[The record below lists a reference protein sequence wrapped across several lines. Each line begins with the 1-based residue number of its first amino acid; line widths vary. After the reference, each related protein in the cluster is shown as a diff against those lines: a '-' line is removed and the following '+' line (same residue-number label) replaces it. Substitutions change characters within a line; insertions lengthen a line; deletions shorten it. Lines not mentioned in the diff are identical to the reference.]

1 MICLFV
7 AVGPLVVLRFIVLV
21 KFVDVVPELILVFV
35 HSFLW
40 KVFLV
45 NPMQ

>member
-1 MICLFV
+1 MICRFV
-7 AVGPLVVLRFIVLV
+7 AVGPLVVLRLIVLV

-40 KVFLV
+40 MIFLDS
-45 NPMQ
+45 PM